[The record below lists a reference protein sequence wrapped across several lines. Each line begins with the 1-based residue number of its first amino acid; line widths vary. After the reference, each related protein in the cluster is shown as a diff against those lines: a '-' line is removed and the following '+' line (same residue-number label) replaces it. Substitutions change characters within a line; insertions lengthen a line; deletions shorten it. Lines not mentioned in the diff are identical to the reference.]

1 VAVEVALKIVG
12 EAQGP
17 LKGSLTRP
25 GREGAIRV
33 TGLDH
38 VVRSILDVV
47 TGQPVANRAHGPITL
62 TKEVD
67 ATTPQ
72 LHTAWSHN
80 ERFTTWRLDFHATDS
95 TGQDV
100 SYYVVELSG
109 ARVSRIQL
117 VMPNT
122 LVAANIAVS
131 VHETVSFVYDKI
143 TWSWLPGNISA
154 ADEWAVEQ

>member
-1 VAVEVALKIVG
+1 MAVDVALRLVG
-12 EAQGP
+12 EQQGP
-17 LKGSLTRP
+17 LRGSLASP

-33 TGLDH
+33 TGVDH
-38 VVRSILDVV
+38 LVRSILDII
-47 TGQPVANRAHGPITL
+47 TGQPVAKRAHGPITV

-67 ATTPQ
+67 ASTPQ
-72 LHTAWSHN
+72 LHLAWSKN
-80 ERFTTWRLDFHATDS
+80 ESFTTWRLDFHAADS

-100 SYYVVELSG
+100 SYYVIELSG

-154 ADEWAVEQ
+154 EDVWAVEQ

>member
-1 VAVEVALKIVG
+1 VAVEVALTLVG
-12 EAQGP
+12 EQQGP

-33 TGLDH
+33 TGADH
-38 VVRSILDVV
+38 LVRSILDVV
-47 TGQPVANRAHGPITL
+47 TGQPVAKRAHGALTV

-67 ATTPQ
+67 ASTPQ
-72 LHTAWSHN
+72 LHRAWSQN
-80 ERFTTWRLDFHATDS
+80 ESFTAWRLDFHAVDS

-100 SYYVVELSG
+100 SYYVIELSG

-122 LVAANIAVS
+122 LVAANVGVA
-131 VHETVSFVYDKI
+131 VHETVSFVYDTI
-143 TWSWLPGNISA
+143 EWSWLPGRITA
-154 ADEWAVEQ
+154 EDAWAVEQ